1 MKPFFLTY
9 FFLCLFTAQATE
21 WYPLGARSSAMA
33 NASVASSNLWSIK
46 HNQAG
51 LAFVEQIS
59 FGLAAEN
66 RFGLQELSLGGGVV
80 ALPSKVGVFGMSLT
94 HFGDELFSESQVG
107 FAYAR
112 TFGKSVSAGVQL
124 NYRNT
129 HLGNQYGNKNTLL
142 LEGGLQ
148 AKLNKEITFGVHI
161 ANPNRSSLSEDY
173 DERYPTTF
181 RMGMQYEVSDKVL
194 LVAEGEK
201 TTQQELAAKIGL
213 EYQVLE
219 QLYLRTGISTNPMQN
234 SFGIGVCWSQFKLD
248 LSTWRHGTLGYIPQL
263 SITYE
268 IGK

>member
-9 FFLCLFTAQATE
+9 FFFCLFTAQAIE

-51 LAFVEQIS
+51 LAFLEHTS
-59 FGLAAEN
+59 LGLAAEN

-80 ALPSKVGVFGMSLT
+80 AVPTPLGVFGMSLT
-94 HFGDELFSESQVG
+94 HFGDELFSENQVG
-107 FAYAR
+107 LAYAR
-112 TFGKSVSAGVQL
+112 TFGKSVSAGLQI

-129 HLGNQYGNKNTLL
+129 HLGSDYGDNNTLL

-148 AKLNKEITFGVHI
+148 AKLNKDITVGVHI
-161 ANPNRSSLSEDY
+161 ANPNRTSLSEDY

-181 RMGMQYEVSDKVL
+181 RMGMQYKVSDKVL
-194 LVAEGEK
+194 LLAEGEK
-201 TTQQELAAKIGL
+201 TTEQGLLGKIGL
-213 EYQVLE
+213 EYQILK
-219 QLYLRTGISTNPMQN
+219 QLYLRTGISTNPTQN
-234 SFGIGVCWSQFKLD
+234 SFGIGIYWSQFKLD
-248 LSTWRHGTLGYIPQL
+248 LSTWRHGTLGFIPQL

-268 IGK
+268 LGK